1 MWRKEKKRFDHIC
14 ANRQI
19 AKVHSPNGLTTH
31 PATVD
36 GKIYGFRVPG
46 KYRKR
51 IKIDWKASKISKNN
65 YKKSLFSLDVQGV
78 TGSSPVSSTI
88 TIPQSRKALRNFF
101 LPEDGV

>member
-1 MWRKEKKRFDHIC
+1 MWRKGKTRFDHIC

-19 AKVHSPNGLTTH
+19 AKVHSPNDLTTL

-46 KYRKR
+46 KYRIR

-88 TIPQSRKALRNFF
+88 TIP
-101 LPEDGV
+101 